1 VSNDHNGLVDDP
13 WNGRPKANKQNA
25 NPIEE
30 QNDAK
35 HSKPKEIGSLDEH
48 KVNTKA
54 EILDYANSLPE
65 DQKDE
70 FLGQLALVQEWSA
83 ILPDPDSYNKYPEE
97 AQRKMIEWNDAQI
110 LDESRRNDK
119 LVDCFVKNQ
128 NRNQILSFAINFG
141 FLLASFISFLITRD
155 PASFGFLSVPGITIA
170 VNLWKDREKKKI
182 ETIMIITINKRPDG
196 RFYYGHFMVRVR
208 NSGSAVSLGW

>member
-1 VSNDHNGLVDDP
+1 MNNDNDGLVNDP
-13 WNGRPKANKQNA
+13 RNGQQKENKQNA
-25 NPIEE
+25 CSIEE
-30 QNDAK
+30 QDDAK
-35 HSKPKEIGSLDEH
+35 HSKSKEIGSIDEH
-48 KVNTKA
+48 KVSSKA

-70 FLGQLALVQEWSA
+70 FLGHLALIQEWSA

-128 NRNQILSFAINFG
+128 NRNQVLSFAINFG
-141 FLLASFISFLITRD
+141 FLLASFVSFLITRD
-155 PASFGFLSVPGITIA
+155 PVSFGFLSVPGITIA
-170 VNLWKDREKKKI
+170 VNLWKDRDKEDDSS
-182 ETIMIITINKRPDG
+182 NYDN
-196 RFYYGHFMVRVR
+196 R
-208 NSGSAVSLGW
+208 NQ